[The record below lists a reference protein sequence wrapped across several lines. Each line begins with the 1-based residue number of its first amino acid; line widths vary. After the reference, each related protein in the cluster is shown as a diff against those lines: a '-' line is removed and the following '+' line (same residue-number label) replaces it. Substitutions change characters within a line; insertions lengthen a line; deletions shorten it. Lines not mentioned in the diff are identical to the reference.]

1 MGTQEVR
8 THTTED
14 WLEKEVGSW
23 GASAWRSPVWE
34 AVITAWTLSS
44 APGMWTAHRWVWKQL
59 IEFCCVLVKVLGI
72 GLFFFFF
79 KFKGKR
85 VSIGQPPL
93 DLQERSI

>member
-79 KFKGKR
+79 
-85 VSIGQPPL
+85 
-93 DLQERSI
+93 